1 MRQYNT
7 DLASLYLNSSSL
19 DEEWLGVNRNK
30 SNVILVA
37 IDASEHSNKAFK
49 YACVLARN
57 SESHLQ
63 ILHVIEDYVNV
74 GYSITRE
81 LENTG
86 NKLLHKYE
94 ARARS
99 VGLLSVNTILA
110 RGNPAEEILKIGDKK
125 YVNTIVVGSRGRYA
139 SSSDY
144 LLGSTSYK
152 LAHYSKCTVV
162 IVK

>member
-1 MRQYNT
+1 
-7 DLASLYLNSSSL
+7 
-19 DEEWLGVNRNK
+19 VNGKK
-30 SNVILVA
+30 SKQILIAV
-37 IDASEHSNKAFK
+37 DTSEYSNKAFK
-49 YACVLARN
+49 YACNLARD
-57 SESHLQ
+57 SESELQ
-63 ILHVIEDYVNV
+63 ILHVIENFVDV
-74 GYSITRE
+74 GYSISKE

-86 NKLLHKYE
+86 RRTLHKYD

-110 RGNPAEEILKIGDKK
+110 KGNPAEEILKVADKK
-125 YVNTIVVGSRGRYA
+125 NINIIVVGSRGHYA
-139 SSSDY
+139 SLSDY